1 MTIPRQFNGT
11 SWTISEHGIYE
22 LWYRRFHAVVEN
34 RNGWFQWKITEPQ
47 IFADEEVRISDSM
60 ALTLAQAQFA
70 VETNLNVIC
79 KAYDD

>member
-1 MTIPRQFNGT
+1 MVIPRQFNGM
-11 SWTISEHGIYE
+11 SWTISHHGIYE
-22 LWYRRFHAVVEN
+22 LWYRGFHAVVEN
-34 RNGWFQWKITEPQ
+34 RSGWFTWEITKPQ
-47 IFADEEVRISDSM
+47 IFANEALRISDGM